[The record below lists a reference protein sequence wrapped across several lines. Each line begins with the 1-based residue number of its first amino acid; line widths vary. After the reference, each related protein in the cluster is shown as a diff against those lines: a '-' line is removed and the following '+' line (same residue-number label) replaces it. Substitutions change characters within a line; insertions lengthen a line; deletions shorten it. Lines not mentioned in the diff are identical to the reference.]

1 MSDFRF
7 NDQFKERIIT
17 IKFLQ
22 MKKQLTYIAVA
33 FLFSGMLSAQKIDL
47 NAMPKAGPT
56 PAINI
61 AKPKTFQLKNGMTVM
76 VVENNKLPRVNMS
89 LSMDRQPYFEGAV
102 VGVSQVMADQLGNGT
117 TTLSKDEFNKKVD
130 YLGANIGFNSGGASS
145 NSLSKYFP
153 EVLGLMAD
161 AIINPK
167 FAADEI
173 QKSKD
178 RAIEG
183 LKSEEKNASAIA
195 SRVSSAVT
203 YGKNTARGEFE
214 TVESINKIQ
223 LADVQNV
230 YKKYY
235 APDNAYLV
243 IVGDVKF
250 DQVKPMVEKAFNNW
264 KKANTTF
271 AALEPAN
278 NVAKTEIN
286 VVDIPTA
293 VQSVVSV
300 GNLNTLKM
308 KDANYFPATIANY
321 ILGGGGEARLFM
333 NLREKNG
340 FTYGAYSSMMASKYS
355 PSFSA
360 DASVRNEV
368 TDKAVKEFMTEI
380 NGISTVKPEEL
391 ANAKAKLKGSFIMSL
406 EQPATIARFA
416 LNQKVQDL
424 PADFYTNYLKSI
436 DKVTTAD
443 VASAVKATIL
453 PNQSR
458 IFIAGKASDISEGL
472 EKLGYPVK
480 YFDSNANPVAKPTV
494 QKVDASI
501 TVAAIADK
509 YIAAI
514 GGKANLSKI
523 SSYAMNG
530 TIDMQGQKID
540 FKAIQAQGGKE
551 ANIISMMGQTVQKQ
565 VFDGKIGYSEQMGQK
580 VAMKPEE
587 IAEKMKNTELF
598 KELAFAKSADY
609 KLAGIE
615 KVNGEDSYAIKAYGN
630 TYFYSVKTGLKT
642 GDSETVSAG
651 GKDVTIPKTYSDYK
665 EVNGVKMPYSITIN
679 QMGMDMLLKVNSY
692 EINTAKD
699 ADFK

>member
-1 MSDFRF
+1 
-7 NDQFKERIIT
+7 
-17 IKFLQ
+17 

-33 FLFSGMLSAQKIDL
+33 FLFTGMLSAQKIDL

-61 AKPKTFQLKNGMTVM
+61 AQPKTFQLKNGLTVM

-89 LSMDRQPYFEGAV
+89 LSMDRQPYFEGNIA
-102 VGVSQVMADQLGNGT
+102 GVSEIMASQLDNGT
-117 TTLSKDEFNKKVD
+117 TTLSKDEFNKKID
-130 YLGANIGFNSGGASS
+130 YLGASLNFSSAGASA

-153 EVLGLMAD
+153 QVLTLMSD

-167 FAADEI
+167 FSADEI
-173 QKSKD
+173 ETAKQ
-178 RAIEG
+178 RTIEG
-183 LKSEEKNASAIA
+183 LKSEEKNASSIA
-195 SRVSSAVT
+195 SRVSNALA
-203 YGKNTARGEFE
+203 YGKNTSRGEFE
-214 TVESINKIQ
+214 TEESIKKIT

-243 IVGDVKF
+243 IVGDVKL
-250 DQVKPMVEKAFNNW
+250 DKIKPLVEKAFNNW

-286 VVDIPTA
+286 IVDVPSA

-300 GNLNTLKM
+300 GNLTSLKM
-308 KDANYFPATIANY
+308 SDPNYFPATIANY

-340 FTYGAYSSMMASKYS
+340 FTYGAYSSMSASKYS
-355 PSFSA
+355 PDFSA
-360 DASVRNEV
+360 EASVRNEV
-368 TDKAVKEFMTEI
+368 TDKAVKEFMNEL

-391 ANAKAKLKGSFIMSL
+391 ANAKAKLKGSFIMAL

-416 LNQKVQDL
+416 VNQKVNNL

-436 DKVTTAD
+436 DKVTAAD
-443 VASAVKATIL
+443 VSNAVKANIL

-480 YFDSNANPVAKPTV
+480 YFDTNANPVGKPV
-494 QKVDASI
+494 AQKVDASV
-501 TVAAIADK
+501 TLSSVADK
-509 YIAAI
+509 YINAI
-514 GGKANLSKI
+514 GGLAAI
-523 SSYAMNG
+523 
-530 TIDMQGQKID
+530 QKINTITNNSTA
-540 FKAIQAQGGKE
+540 KIQGMEMTMKLIQGKGGKM
-551 ANIISMMGQTVQKQ
+551 AMDMKMMGNTVQKI
-565 VFDGKIGYSEQMGQK
+565 VFDGKDGYMEGQGQK
-580 VAMKPEE
+580 APLTAKQKTEMAKD
-587 IAEKMKNTELF
+587 TELF
-598 KELAFAKSADY
+598 PEVNFAKSTDY

-615 KVNGEDSYAIKAYGN
+615 KYNNEDSYVIKGAED
-630 TYFYSVKTGLKT
+630 TYYYSVKTGLKT
-642 GDSETVSAG
+642 GEVKASEG
-651 GKDVTIPKTYSDYK
+651 GSIPTSYSDYK
-665 EVNGVKMPYSITIN
+665 DVSGVKLPYTISQNMGGMDVTFNVKSYEVN
-679 QMGMDMLLKVNSY
+679 Q
-692 EINTAKD
+692 AKD
-699 ADFK
+699 TDFK

>member
-1 MSDFRF
+1 
-7 NDQFKERIIT
+7 
-17 IKFLQ
+17 

-33 FLFSGMLSAQKIDL
+33 FLFAGTVSAQKIDL
-47 NAMPKAGPT
+47 NAMPKPGPT

-61 AKPKTFQLKNGMTVM
+61 AKPKTFQLKNGLTVM
-76 VVENNKLPRVNMS
+76 VVENNKLPRVSAS
-89 LSMDRQPYFEGAV
+89 LTMDRPPYNEGPV
-102 VGVSQVMADQLGNGT
+102 TGVSEIMAEQFENGT
-117 TTLSKDEFNKKVD
+117 TSMSKDDFNKKVD
-130 YLGANIGFNSGGASS
+130 YLGANLNFNSGGATM

-153 EVLGLMAD
+153 QVLGLMAD

-167 FAADEI
+167 FSADEI
-173 QKSKD
+173 QNSKE

-183 LKSEEKNASAIA
+183 LKSDEKNASSIA
-195 SRVSSAVT
+195 GRVSNALM
-203 YGKNTARGEFE
+203 YGKNTSRGEFE

-223 LADVQNV
+223 LADVQNI

-250 DQVKPMVEKAFNNW
+250 DQVKPLVEKAFSGW
-264 KKANTTF
+264 KKANTPITP
-271 AALEPAN
+271 LEPAE

-286 VVDIPTA
+286 IVDVPSA

-300 GNLNTLKM
+300 NNLNTLKM

-340 FTYGAYSSMMASKYS
+340 FTYGAYSSMVASKYS
-355 PSFSA
+355 PQFSA
-360 DASVRNEV
+360 SASVRNEV
-368 TDKAVKEFMTEI
+368 TDKAVKEFMNEL
-380 NGISTVKPEEL
+380 NAISSVKPEEL
-391 ANAKAKLKGSFIMSL
+391 ENAKANLKGSFIMSL

-436 DKVTTAD
+436 DKVTAAD
-443 VASAVKATIL
+443 VTNAVKATIL

-480 YFDSNANPVAKPTV
+480 YYDKDANPVAKPTV
-494 QKVDASI
+494 QKVDANV
-501 TVAAIADK
+501 TVASVVDK

-514 GGKANLSKI
+514 GGKANLAKI
-523 SSYAMNG
+523 TSYTTNATMS
-530 TIDMQGQKID
+530 MQGQNLD
-540 FKAIQAQGGKE
+540 FKIVKAQGGKE
-551 ANIISMMGQTVQKQ
+551 LQTISMGAMTVQKQ
-565 VFDGKIGYSEQMGQK
+565 VFDGKTGYSEQGGQK
-580 VAMKPEE
+580 VPMSKEE
-587 IAEKMKNTELF
+587 IAENLKNTELF
-598 KELAFAKSADY
+598 EELGFAKSPDY

-615 KVNGEDSYAIKAYGN
+615 KINGEDSYAIKSGDKSY
-630 TYFYSVKTGLKT
+630 YYSVKTGLKT
-642 GDSETVSAG
+642 GETETVKAQG
-651 GKDVTIPKTYSDYK
+651 QTMTIPTTFADYKDVS
-665 EVNGVKMPYSITIN
+665 GVKMPYTITVN
-679 QMGMDMLLKVNSY
+679 QMGMDMVMKVKSY
-692 EINTAKD
+692 EVNQAKD
-699 ADFK
+699 SDFK